1 MFQNSTLP
9 SVSADITRNIA
20 GSLPRMGGWR
30 GLAGLEHSIPLPRT
44 FQEYLVWLLAMA
56 AVIGLALLQV
66 WVTLQISQA
75 QREVYLLQRQYDQIE
90 QENAELL
97 WEISHYT
104 TLERVERE
112 AAAAGFVPA
121 LKRRYVKAKTSTSAP
136 APAAFSRPEQ
146 AIENPVQTGWAVE
159 VDEQS
164 RPFAALFSQRWDEWS
179 AGWQALGQSW
189 GEGVAGLTDDIRQ
202 KWLMLDFSSLQWMRN
217 LTE

>member
-30 GLAGLEHSIPLPRT
+30 GLAQLEKSIPLPRT
-44 FQEYLVWLLAMA
+44 FQEYLVWALAMA
-56 AVIGLALLQV
+56 TVIGLALLQV
-66 WVTLQISQA
+66 AVTLQISQA
-75 QREVYLLQRQYDQIE
+75 QQEVYLLQRQYDQIE

-121 LKRRYVKAKTSTSAP
+121 LKRRYVEAQTAAP
-136 APAAFSRPEQ
+136 APAAFSQPEQ
-146 AIENPVQTGWAVE
+146 AIENPTQTGWAVE

-164 RPFAALFSQRWDEWS
+164 RPFAADFSQHWE
-179 AGWQALGQSW
+179 GWTAQLREMGTSW
-189 GEGVAGLTDDIRQ
+189 GEGVARLTDDIRQ